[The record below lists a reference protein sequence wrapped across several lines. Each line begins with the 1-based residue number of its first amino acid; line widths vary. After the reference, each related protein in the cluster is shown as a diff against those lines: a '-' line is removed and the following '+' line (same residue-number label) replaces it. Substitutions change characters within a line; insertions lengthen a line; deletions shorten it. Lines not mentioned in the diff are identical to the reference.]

1 MHQINIPQELEV
13 TIEKLSNLGF
23 GIAKHNGFVIFVEN
37 SCPKDRVKIRVT
49 KKNKNFATAR
59 IVEIIEPS
67 PHRVEPFCKMQKVCG
82 ACQLQFI
89 DYDKQLEFKKE
100 IVQDAMRS
108 IFGDEIEVKDVISSP
123 KIKEYRH
130 KIQYP
135 ISETKD
141 SKRIIAGY
149 YKADSHELVNIKYC
163 PIQPSRCDEI
173 IDFIRNNASGISGYR
188 ENEHKG
194 TLRHVLIRTSAYTD
208 KSLVILVLNSDNIPE
223 SVSELAYKIYTELN
237 NIAGVGV
244 NFNTKRTNLILGEK
258 TQILFGEEFVE
269 EKLCDKVFKIGAK
282 TFFQI
287 NPYTAENIFEYVKKY
302 ITENYEKPSI
312 LDAYAGISTFGICLS
327 DIASKVVTVEEVNES
342 VKLAKTI
349 IAENNITNVEP
360 YCMDTTKFFEQL
372 AKENKTFDITVLD
385 PPRKGCTKESLDFA
399 LKFSK
404 KAIVYVSCN
413 PATLARDLKYLKENG
428 AKIGSIQPFD
438 MFPHTYHIE
447 NVVMIK
453 I

>member
-1 MHQINIPQELEV
+1 MHKINIPQEIEV

-23 GIAKHNGFVIFVEN
+23 GIAKYDGFVIFVEN
-37 SCPKDRVKIRVT
+37 SCPKDRIKIRVT
-49 KKNKNFATAR
+49 KKNKNFATAC

-67 PHRVEPFCKMQKVCG
+67 PYRVEPFCKMQKVCG

-173 IDFIRNNASGISGYR
+173 IDCIRNNASNISGYR

-194 TLRHVLIRTSAYTD
+194 ILRHVLIRTSAYTD
-208 KSLVILVLNSDNIPE
+208 KSLVILVLNSDNIPK
-223 SVSELAYKIYTELN
+223 SVSELAY
-237 NIAGVGV
+237 
-244 NFNTKRTNLILGEK
+244 
-258 TQILFGEEFVE
+258 
-269 EKLCDKVFKIGAK
+269 
-282 TFFQI
+282 
-287 NPYTAENIFEYVKKY
+287 
-302 ITENYEKPSI
+302 
-312 LDAYAGISTFGICLS
+312 
-327 DIASKVVTVEEVNES
+327 
-342 VKLAKTI
+342 
-349 IAENNITNVEP
+349 
-360 YCMDTTKFFEQL
+360 
-372 AKENKTFDITVLD
+372 
-385 PPRKGCTKESLDFA
+385 
-399 LKFSK
+399 
-404 KAIVYVSCN
+404 
-413 PATLARDLKYLKENG
+413 
-428 AKIGSIQPFD
+428 
-438 MFPHTYHIE
+438 
-447 NVVMIK
+447 
-453 I
+453 